1 MSWLLYVFL
10 SGKLIG
16 IIELP
21 EIVETY
27 QECKLMAHEF
37 NVLRPNQTFKCVKG
51 KLNEI

>member
-16 IIELP
+16 IVELP
-21 EIVETY
+21 DVVSTY
-27 QECKLMAHEF
+27 SECKLMANEF
-37 NVLRPNQTFKCVKG
+37 NVLRPNHVFKCVKG